1 MKARIHKHVGAI
13 DSSHKEAE
21 EKYNLFIRPKIS
33 IRESIASNSDLI
45 KARYLARLT
54 W

>member
-21 EKYNLFIRPKIS
+21 EKYNLFI